1 MISTPDINDKYP
13 DTGVITNF
21 IHYGAVT
28 SFFGEISTVECFED
42 NSLVKK
48 KLSEKSDGGVLV
60 VSGKKSKKVAL
71 LGDMIASMAKE
82 NGWSGIIIDGYVRDI
97 EILKNINIGIMAL
110 GSCPRKSKKA
120 GQGKIDEV
128 LIIDEITVKPKNWL
142 YADINGILISAGKLE
157 LET

>member
-13 DTGVITNF
+13 DTGVITDF

-97 EILKNINIGIMAL
+97 EILRNIDIGIMAL
-110 GSCPRKSKKA
+110 GSCPRKSKKE
-120 GQGKIDEV
+120 GKGEVDGIIMIDD
-128 LIIDEITVKPKNWL
+128 IAVKPKQWL
-142 YADINGILISAGKLE
+142 YADINGIIISKLS
-157 LET
+157 LKL

>member
-13 DTGVITNF
+13 DTGVITDF

-97 EILKNINIGIMAL
+97 EILRNIDIGIMAL
-110 GSCPRKSKKA
+110 GSCPRKSRKE
-120 GQGKIDEV
+120 GKGEVDGIIMIDD
-128 LIIDEITVKPKNWL
+128 IAVKPKQWL
-142 YADINGILISAGKLE
+142 YADINGIIISKLS
-157 LET
+157 LKL

>member
-13 DTGVITNF
+13 DTEVITDFN
-21 IHYGAVT
+21 HYGAVT

-42 NSLVKK
+42 NSFVKK

-97 EILKNINIGIMAL
+97 EILRNIDIGIMAL
-110 GSCPRKSKKA
+110 GSCPRKSRKE
-120 GQGKIDEV
+120 GKGEVDGIIMIDD
-128 LIIDEITVKPKNWL
+128 IAVKPKQWL
-142 YADINGILISAGKLE
+142 YADINGILISAGNLE

>member
-13 DTGVITNF
+13 DTGVITDF

-97 EILKNINIGIMAL
+97 EILRNIDIGIMAL
-110 GSCPRKSKKA
+110 GSCPRKSKKE
-120 GQGKIDEV
+120 GKGEVDGIIMIDDIAV
-128 LIIDEITVKPKNWL
+128 RPKQWL
-142 YADINGILISAGKLE
+142 YADINGIIISKLS
-157 LET
+157 LKL

>member
-13 DTGVITNF
+13 DTEVITDFN
-21 IHYGAVT
+21 HYGAVT

-97 EILKNINIGIMAL
+97 EILRNIDIGIMAL
-110 GSCPRKSKKA
+110 GSCPRKSRKE
-120 GQGKIDEV
+120 GKGEVDGIIMIDD
-128 LIIDEITVKPKNWL
+128 IAVKPKQWL
-142 YADINGILISAGKLE
+142 YADINGILISAGNLE

>member
-13 DTGVITNF
+13 DTGVITDF

-48 KLSEKSDGGVLV
+48 KLSETSDGGVLV

-97 EILKNINIGIMAL
+97 EILRNIDIGIMAL
-110 GSCPRKSKKA
+110 GSCPRKSRKE
-120 GQGKIDEV
+120 GKGEIDG
-128 LIIDEITVKPKNWL
+128 IIMIDDIAVKPKQWL
-142 YADINGILISAGKLE
+142 YADINGIIISKLS
-157 LET
+157 LKL

>member
-13 DTGVITNF
+13 DTEVITDFN
-21 IHYGAVT
+21 HYGAVT

-97 EILKNINIGIMAL
+97 EILRNIDIGIMAL
-110 GSCPRKSKKA
+110 GSCPRKSRKE
-120 GQGKIDEV
+120 GKGEVDGIIMIDD
-128 LIIDEITVKPKNWL
+128 IAVKPKQWL
-142 YADINGILISAGKLE
+142 YADINGIIISKLS
-157 LET
+157 LKL